1 MATEL
6 PIGAMVWVEIGEGYL
21 LPGRVKSKVKDG
33 SLIIEANDKE
43 HNILVSQL
51 SESVKK
57 RDAIPEKGTEDM
69 IKLSQLHE
77 GSMVYNL
84 RLRYKHNL
92 IYTYTGSILIAI
104 NPYHMFDI
112 YNVET
117 ARAYEG
123 QLLGGLPPHIFAIAN
138 SAYMHMNGNRQN
150 QCLVVSGESGAGKT
164 ETTKLVLQ
172 YLAIINKSTQ
182 NLITEKIL
190 EATPILE
197 SFGNAKT
204 IRNDNSS
211 RFGKY
216 TEVFF
221 DKHGCIEG
229 AKISDYLLEKSRIV
243 FHADEERNYHV
254 FYEMVFGLSQ
264 EQLDKLGL
272 LTSDKYFYL
281 NQGRSIQFEG
291 KDDRQDFLRLSEA
304 IDFLG
309 IHDLEKEGMFHS
321 LASILHLGNICFR
334 AKNKEDQV
342 ALFKNTDALVAC
354 CSQLQV
360 QQERLQTAL
369 VHKRTVTRG
378 EEFHTPLSVEQ
389 ALDARDALAKAIYSH
404 LFNWLVMKINSIVY
418 ESLSKYSTSIAV
430 LDIFGFEMF
439 QVNSLEQLCINFANE
454 QLQYYF
460 NQYIFHLE
468 QEEYLKEKID
478 WKTIEFRDNQPCID
492 LISKFPIGLL
502 HILDDE
508 SHFPKSTDES
518 FLDKCHHEHSQH
530 SYYIHPKQKVLV
542 FGIRHYAGNVWYN
555 VEYFL
560 DKNRD
565 VLRNDFLNILQDSK
579 LPFISSV
586 FSQTANCQPNQTI
599 SGTATRKR
607 MPTVAAKFSSSLN
620 SLIETMKKCHP
631 FFVRCIKPNDDKLP
645 LVFIEKLVLEQLR
658 YSGMLETIR
667 IRKSGYPV
675 RLDFDTFLTRF
686 HFLARNKEK
695 LREMTPKG
703 GITHILKSVTATGF
717 QIGRSKVFLRETTEL
732 FLEKTKLIEIQSK
745 CVAIQKVVRC
755 YLTRMAFLRTK
766 ASVCILQSAVR
777 GFLIRRRFLKFR
789 KYTIYIQSTL
799 RMIMVRRCYFVL
811 VEEKRRSDREKI
823 QKQALKRAEQV
834 ALQLSKQRI
843 GKQTQKNTQIIP
855 ETQNDED
862 ESNFIFPPPPPPLSP
877 EHAECG
883 FNISA
888 LLDTINKQW
897 SHPHIH
903 TDLKKLEQDQLN
915 QIIEV
920 PATLRDLPKAI
931 NNCPFSKYAR
941 AFFQEDREWVMVKN
955 KVPISFLKLSPS
967 IDKEAKI
974 LFLLVQEFMSND
986 RLSLQDEI
994 TFGNYIIHKAL
1005 VSPQLQEEL
1014 IAQICN
1020 QTRCNSNEDELS
1032 KAWILLALCMCSFPL
1047 PREIHPFMLNYV
1059 SNYAYD
1065 GYKSFCQYKLLRTT
1079 DCQIQRRFPPCLLE
1093 WRSAKEFNAI
1103 TLNIEY
1109 ADVIRSGK
1117 SKITSLDSWTK
1128 GQDLGTALIKSR
1140 ITSKLASTSG
1150 WSVLIQD
1157 DIQRIE
1163 IPTFAYVFDAI
1174 SLLELP
1180 PFFAKQHD
1188 SPYLFSWRGVKPR
1201 NFPTSTDGESTPT
1214 RLRPDKLST
1223 YLDNIFDPI
1232 FTDPDNRSLNQSIS
1246 SDDFKQLSM
1255 PTIIT
1260 ADLKSSSLPEPTA
1273 QIFRYPKI
1281 ETCAIAYATP
1291 PWHYMLRKEYFTPG
1305 EDIQNPII
1313 LDLLFFQI
1321 LQDVYSQLC
1330 LRISQQERQNM
1341 LEMFR
1346 EYNVTLFNSESSI
1359 AVKKSIIYAARSWE
1373 IYFSAIFPVSGVG
1386 SSAKF
1391 SHIGVGHSGMTLM
1404 KQQAEGDTLQ
1414 PLDTCE
1420 FNSIHECIT
1429 INPKLF
1435 KLSIGN
1441 SRELQFVSEFALHI
1455 VDLIN
1460 DQISFLEADY
1470 QFVLAT
1476 RDYITEEKS
1485 LLSFT
1490 KGSVIKLLVRRD
1502 LDQGW
1507 LYGEI
1512 AHQKGVFPRDLVVP
1526 IIGDRPTAA
1535 AVERAE
1541 YQNNK
1546 RMSLLPAITEVE
1558 DRTKSVI
1565 DLMVNQI
1572 PNESDTTEASAPP
1585 RRPPLITRRSSKL
1598 ISRSSSATFKWA
1610 MTEFA
1615 AKHFR
1620 FGKERVEYER
1630 KFASSL
1636 RIKKLTIT
1644 GSIREKF
1651 IGTRVKASVDHFS
1664 ITRLFTYTKTPLES
1678 SLLRLDPSDINLNKL
1693 AVEGFLNIMIFM
1705 GDYMSKGRNDAEIVT
1720 FLLKL
1725 GLENEEL
1732 RDEIFCQLVKQTTN
1746 NSSHKSDSCGRGW
1759 RLMYI
1764 CTSFFPCSLILQS
1777 YLLQH
1782 FQVIS
1787 DDTQSMYHGI
1797 AMNCLIALR
1806 KTCRNG
1812 PRQNPAGDN
1821 EVKALLASKYSKVI
1835 CVFLPGNLTKVV
1847 KIFSHTIVHDVK
1859 LCICEEMGI
1868 VSSSIVQEFLLFIDF
1883 GEKTQILPLE
1893 ANEYM
1898 FDVMNLIEKEF
1909 LDYKV
1914 FFKRVVWFHQ
1924 LKLKNSY
1931 LTEIAYHQVLKN
1943 YLKGN
1948 IIVMDE
1954 ENNLIPTF
1962 RDKILLL
1969 AALQHRALG
1978 NPEPPECS
1986 DMVKIIPKC
1995 IWRSL
2000 TPQQWIQAVME
2011 KFQDVFDYSVD
2022 QAKSDF
2028 VSHASSLPHAGSA
2041 FFRIFN
2047 VSDHRIPGECILAIN
2062 KFGVHFL
2069 DTTTHRSI
2077 FSYALQD
2084 VVSTRKIRSHDGRQ
2098 FLDIK
2103 FGNLMLQRIIRCETP
2118 QGHEIGPIVRQ
2129 YVKFHMESSLVK
2141 STDIN

>member
-1 MATEL
+1 MAAEFL
-6 PIGAMVWVEIGEGYL
+6 IGALVWVEIGEGYL
-21 LPGRVKSKVKDG
+21 LPGRVKSRAKDS
-33 SLIIEANDKE
+33 SLIIEANGKE
-43 HNILVSQL
+43 HDISFSQL
-51 SESVKK
+51 TEAVKK

-84 RLRYKHNL
+84 KLRYKHNL

-123 QLLGGLPPHIFAIAN
+123 QLLGALPPHIFAIAN
-138 SAYMHMNGNRQN
+138 SAYMHMNANRQN
-150 QCLVVSGESGAGKT
+150 ECLVVSGESGAGKT

-182 NLITEKIL
+182 NPITEKIL

-221 DKHGCIEG
+221 DKQGLIEG

-254 FYEMVFGLSQ
+254 FYEMVSGLSQ

-281 NQGRSIQFEG
+281 NQGRFIQFEG
-291 KDDRQDFLRLSEA
+291 KDDTQDFQRLNEA
-304 IDFLG
+304 IDFIG
-309 IHDLEKEGMFHS
+309 IHGVDKEGMFHLLS
-321 LASILHLGNICFR
+321 SILHLGNICFR
-334 AKNKEDQV
+334 AKSKEDPV
-342 ALFKNTDALVAC
+342 ALYKSTEALVAC

-360 QQERLQTAL
+360 NQERLQTAL

-389 ALDARDALAKAIYSH
+389 ALDARDALAKALYSH
-404 LFNWLVMKINSIVY
+404 LFNWLVMKINSIVH
-418 ESLSKYSTSIAV
+418 EPLSKYSASIAV

-439 QVNSLEQLCINFANE
+439 QINSLEQLCINYANE

-460 NQYIFHLE
+460 NQYIFYNE
-468 QEEYLKEKID
+468 QEEYMKEKID

-492 LISKFPIGLL
+492 LISKYPIGLL

-518 FLDKCHHEHSQH
+518 FLEKCHHEHSQN
-530 SYYIHPKQKVLV
+530 SNYIHPKQKVLV

-565 VLRNDFLNILQDSK
+565 VLRNDYVNILQDSK
-579 LPFISSV
+579 LPFISSI
-586 FSQTANCQPNQTI
+586 FTQTPTSQPNQTI

-645 LVFIEKLVLEQLR
+645 LKFIEKLVLEQLR

-675 RLDFDTFLTRF
+675 RLDFDAFLTRF

-703 GITHILKSVTATGF
+703 GISHILKSVIATGF

-732 FLEKTKLIEIQSK
+732 FLEKTKLIQIQSK
-745 CVAIQKVVRC
+745 CVTIQKVVRC
-755 YLTRMAFLRTK
+755 YLTRMAFLRIK

-777 GFLIRRRFLKFR
+777 GFLVRKRFLKLR
-789 KYTIYIQSTL
+789 KYAIYVQSIV
-799 RMIMVRRCYFVL
+799 RMTNVRRRYFVL

-843 GKQTQKNTQIIP
+843 KPKTQENIEIIP
-855 ETQNDED
+855 ETQNED

-877 EHAECG
+877 EQVDYG
-883 FNISA
+883 FNITK
-888 LLDTINKQW
+888 LLDAINTLW
-897 SHPHIH
+897 THPHIH
-903 TDLKKLEQDQLN
+903 TDLKKLEQDQVN
-915 QIIEV
+915 QIMEA
-920 PATLRDLPKAI
+920 PTKLRDLPKAI

-941 AFFQEDREWVMVKN
+941 AFFQEDREWIMVKN

-967 IDKEAKI
+967 IDKEAKV

-1005 VSPQLQEEL
+1005 TSPQLQEEL
-1014 IAQICN
+1014 IVQICN
-1020 QTRCNSNEDELS
+1020 QTRFNYNEDELS
-1032 KAWILLALCMCSFPL
+1032 KAWVLLALCMCSFPL
-1047 PREIHPFMLNYV
+1047 PKEIHPFMLNYV

-1065 GYKSFCQYKLLRTT
+1065 GYKAYCQYRLLRTT
-1079 DCQIQRRFPPCLLE
+1079 DCQIQRSYPPCLLE
-1093 WRSAKEFNAI
+1093 WRSAKEFNTI
-1103 TLNIEY
+1103 TLNVEY
-1109 ADVIRSGK
+1109 SDIIRSGK
-1117 SKITSLDSWTK
+1117 SKIISVDSWTK
-1128 GQDLGTALIKSR
+1128 GHDLGAALIKSR
-1140 ITSKLASTSG
+1140 ITSKLASTNG
-1150 WSVLIQD
+1150 WSVLLQD

-1163 IPTFAYVFDAI
+1163 IPTFAYVLDPI

-1180 PFFAKQHD
+1180 PFFTKQTN
-1188 SPYLFSWRGVKPR
+1188 SPYLFSWKGVKPR
-1201 NFPTSTDGESTPT
+1201 NFPTNVDGQSTPT

-1223 YLDNIFDPI
+1223 YLDDIFDPI

-1246 SDDFKQLSM
+1246 FEDFKQLST
-1255 PTIIT
+1255 PNVIT
-1260 ADLKSSSLPEPTA
+1260 ADSKANFPPKPST

-1281 ETCAIAYATP
+1281 ETCPIAYTEP
-1291 PWHYMLRKEYFTPG
+1291 PWHYMLRKEYFRPG
-1305 EDIQNPII
+1305 EDVENPIM

-1321 LQDVYSQLC
+1321 LQDVFSQLC
-1330 LRISQQERQNM
+1330 LRISPQERQNM

-1346 EYNVTLFNSESSI
+1346 EYNITLFNSDSSI
-1359 AVKKSIIYAARSWE
+1359 AVKKSIINAARSWQC
-1373 IYFSAIFPVSGVG
+1373 YFSAIFPVSGVG
-1386 SSAKF
+1386 SSARF
-1391 SHIGVGHSGMTLM
+1391 THIGVGHSGITLI
-1404 KQQAEGDTLQ
+1404 KQQAEGDTFQ
-1414 PLDTCE
+1414 ALDTYE
-1420 FNSIHECIT
+1420 FNSVHECT
-1429 INPKLF
+1429 TMNPKLF

-1441 SRELQFVSEFALHI
+1441 SRELQFVSELALHI

-1460 DQISFLEADY
+1460 DQISMLEADY
-1470 QFVLAT
+1470 RFVLAT
-1476 RDYITEEKS
+1476 REYVTEEKS

-1512 AHQKGVFPRDLVVP
+1512 GDQKGVFPRDLVVP
-1526 IIGDRPTAA
+1526 IIGDEPTPA

-1546 RMSLLPAITEVE
+1546 RMSLLPAITEEE

-1565 DLMVNQI
+1565 DLMLTQM
-1572 PNESDTTEASAPP
+1572 PKESDSTEDYIPS

-1598 ISRSSSATFKWA
+1598 MSRSSSATFKWA

-1620 FGKERVEYER
+1620 FGKERVEYEKR
-1630 KFASSL
+1630 FASSI

-1651 IGTRVKASVDHFS
+1651 IGTRVKPSVDHFS

-1678 SLLRLDPSDINLNKL
+1678 SLLRLDPNDINLNKL

-1705 GDYMSKGRNDAEIVT
+1705 GDYMSKGRIDAEIVT

-1725 GLENEEL
+1725 GLESEEL
-1732 RDEIFCQLVKQTTN
+1732 RDELFCQLVKQTTN

-1764 CTSFFPCSLILQS
+1764 CTSFFPCSVILQS

-1787 DDTQSMYHGI
+1787 DDTQSLYHGI

-1806 KTCRNG
+1806 KTCRIG
-1812 PRQNPAGDN
+1812 ARQNLPGDN
-1821 EVKALLASKYSKVI
+1821 EINALLASKYSKLI

-1847 KIFSHTIVHDVK
+1847 KIFSHTTVHDVK

-1868 VSSSIVQEFLLFIDF
+1868 VSSEIVQEFLLFIDF

-1898 FDVMNLIEKEF
+1898 FDVINLIEKEF

-1914 FFKRVVWFHQ
+1914 FFKRVLWFHQ
-1924 LKLKNSY
+1924 LKLKSSL
-1931 LTEIAYHQVLKN
+1931 LTEIAYYQVLKN
-1943 YLKGN
+1943 YMKGN

-1954 ENNLIPTF
+1954 ESNLIPTF
-1962 RDKILLL
+1962 RDKVLLL

-1978 NPEPPECS
+1978 NPEPPECQ

-2000 TPQQWIQAVME
+2000 TPQQWIKAVME
-2011 KFQDVFDYSVD
+2011 KFEDIFDCSVS

-2028 VSHASSLPHAGSA
+2028 VLHASSLPHAGSA

-2118 QGHEIGPIVRQ
+2118 QNHEIGPIVRQ
-2129 YVKFHMESSLVK
+2129 YVKFHMESALVK
-2141 STDIN
+2141 STEIN